1 MNDRRRAIDASLK
14 TNTVPLLRERGF
26 KGSFPHFYRE
36 IGGHVDLL
44 MFQFR
49 LDGSS
54 FVVEIAYADPD
65 GKNIYFRPETATSK
79 LQVSA
84 ATKRYRL
91 GSARK
96 HQVDGEWLSLD
107 SGPLTS
113 QARHFQKL
121 ALKVN
126 SLFLDEAEQWWLA
139 QRATTR
145 RDTG

>member
-14 TNTVPLLRERGF
+14 ANTIPLLREHGF

-36 IGGHVDLL
+36 TDGHVDLL

-54 FVVEIAYADPD
+54 LVVEISYADPD
-65 GKNIYFRPETATSK
+65 RKNIYFRPDTPTAK

-91 GSARK
+91 GSAHKRE
-96 HQVDGEWLSLD
+96 VDGEWLSLD
-107 SGPLTS
+107 CGPLTS
-113 QARHFQKL
+113 QAHHFQKL
-121 ALKVN
+121 ALKINGLV
-126 SLFLDEAEQWWLA
+126 LDEAEQWWDA
-139 QRATTR
+139 QRASTKPAA
-145 RDTG
+145 G

>member
-1 MNDRRRAIDASLK
+1 MNDRRQAIDASLK
-14 TNTVPLLRERGF
+14 INTVPLLRERGF

-36 IGGHVDLL
+36 IDGHVDLL

-54 FVVEIAYADPD
+54 FVVEISYADPD
-65 GKNIYFRPETATSK
+65 RKNIYFRPEAATSK

-96 HQVDGEWLSLD
+96 RKVDGEWLSLD
-107 SGPLTS
+107 CGPLTS

-126 SLFLDEAEQWWLA
+126 GLVLDEAEQWWFA
-139 QRATTR
+139 QRATTKR
-145 RDTG
+145 ATG